1 MNVTRLK
8 ENLLLHFSLLS
19 VVLMAVI
26 AVALASM
33 LTSRLERNIGL
44 LRDHGAAMMSGTVI
58 KPTDPYSISSLTAD
72 VNRLGNLTYIG
83 VGVGFGVLYLGLV
96 AVTWRGWRT
105 ITRQREQLEELN
117 EELGVRVERRMEEL
131 RDTNE
136 GLQRQIQ
143 DRQRAEDALRETN
156 IRLEDTLSEIQKTQ
170 RTVSEQERMRALGQ
184 MASGIAHDFNNAL
197 SPVLTMSSMLLE
209 PSNSLDN
216 KEQLISDLQMI
227 NTAARDATKVVQRLR
242 EFYRSPEGS
251 DEAQELDLND
261 QIRGAVELTRP
272 LWMQESQA
280 QGIRIDVEMDLQET
294 KPMSGSESEI
304 REALTNLIL
313 NAVDAMPDGGSIAFR
328 TRADDGHA
336 VMEVADTG
344 TGMPQEVLD
353 KCMDP
358 FFSTKGE
365 SGSGMGLAMVHGIL
379 MRHGATYEIKSEVD
393 EGTAFTIRFPFHRDT
408 VDSRQRQT
416 KTQEDRGP
424 IRQLHLLVVDDDSK
438 VLMALRRL
446 LTSDGH
452 SLDAATDG
460 REGLE
465 KFRASEYDVVVTDR
479 AMPGMSGDQLA
490 AAIRELTP
498 DQPIIMMTG
507 FGDIMDASGEI
518 SSNVNAV
525 VSKPID
531 PAQLRRVLFDVLGT
545 D

>member
-1 MNVTRLK
+1 MKRFK

-19 VVLMAVI
+19 VVF
-26 AVALASM
+26 LAAISTGLAAM
-33 LTSRLERNIGL
+33 LTNRLERVIGL
-44 LRDHGAAMMSGTVI
+44 LRDHGAAMMSGTMI
-58 KPTDPYSISSLTAD
+58 KPSDPYSIPSLTAD
-72 VNRLGNLTYIG
+72 VNALETLTYIG

-96 AVTWRGWRT
+96 AVVWRGWGT
-105 ITRQREQLEELN
+105 IIRQRTQLENLN
-117 EELGVRVERRMEEL
+117 EELAGRVESRVQEL
-131 RDTNE
+131 RDSNDQ
-136 GLQRQIQ
+136 LRRQIQ
-143 DRQRAEDALRETN
+143 DRQRAEDDLRQTN
-156 IRLEDTLSEIQKTQ
+156 IRLEDTLSELQKTQ
-170 RTVSEQERMRALGQ
+170 RTASEQERMRALGQ

-197 SPVLTMSSMLLE
+197 SPVLTMSGMLLE

-216 KEQLISDLQMI
+216 KEQLIGDLEMI
-227 NTAARDATKVVQRLR
+227 HTAAQDATKVVRRLR
-242 EFYRSPEGS
+242 DFYRSPDPS

-261 QIRGAVELTRP
+261 QVRRAVELTRP

-280 QGIRIDVEMDLQET
+280 QGIRIDVEMDLPE
-294 KPMSGSESEI
+294 MNRISGSESEI

-313 NAVDAMPDGGSIAFR
+313 NAVDAMPEGGTIAFR
-328 TRADDGHA
+328 TRADDGQA
-336 VMEVADTG
+336 VMEVIDTG

-379 MRHGATYEIKSEVD
+379 MRHGATYEVKSEVD
-393 EGTAFTIRFPFHRDT
+393 EGTAFTIRFPFHLDT
-408 VDSRQRQT
+408 AESRQRRE
-416 KTQEDRGP
+416 KTQAIQRP
-424 IRQLHLLVVDDDSK
+424 IRPLHLLVVDDDSK

-465 KFRASEYDVVVTDR
+465 KFQASKFDVVVTDR

-490 AAIRELTP
+490 AAIRELAP
-498 DQPIIMMTG
+498 DQPIIMITG

-518 SSNVNAV
+518 SPNVNAV

-531 PAQLRRVLFDVLGT
+531 PAELRRVLFESLGT